1 MSSKAITTISATDAS
16 IANLFLLWNDIEQIA
31 LALELPK
38 TSVQATL
45 WKREVVNFIREVQI
59 NDIVL
64 ANKLD
69 KVKAW
74 KDTLGK
80 ILEWIKKIANEVDA
94 TKWNKNHVE
103 LFKFLYHD
111 LIKEEWA
118 MVKTIVNNVNIQQN
132 NYNKEAESN
141 AQAMDVLIGTLPL
154 RKQEEFW
161 EQVIVLAQKFYD
173 EQQRSVIIQQS

>member
-1 MSSKAITTISATDAS
+1 
-16 IANLFLLWNDIEQIA
+16 
-31 LALELPK
+31 
-38 TSVQATL
+38 
-45 WKREVVNFIREVQI
+45 
-59 NDIVL
+59 
-64 ANKLD
+64 
-69 KVKAW
+69 
-74 KDTLGK
+74 
-80 ILEWIKKIANEVDA
+80 
-94 TKWNKNHVE
+94 
-103 LFKFLYHD
+103 
-111 LIKEEWA
+111 